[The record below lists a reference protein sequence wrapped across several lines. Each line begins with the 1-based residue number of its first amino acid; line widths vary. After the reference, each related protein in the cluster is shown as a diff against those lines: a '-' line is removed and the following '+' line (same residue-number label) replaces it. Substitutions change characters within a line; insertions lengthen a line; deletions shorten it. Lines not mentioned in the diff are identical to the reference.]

1 MYAGITKSYVSGI
14 GAQRNSEKNQVECDC
29 AESHWSKE
37 HHITTYI
44 GVLLHFLFID
54 IMLYCDYVK

>member
-1 MYAGITKSYVSGI
+1 MSGI

-44 GVLLHFLFID
+44 GVHDKTNHTLASQVTLTR
-54 IMLYCDYVK
+54 